1 MLSYRSA
8 LLNTVCVAQERKKG
22 TLITRLKLTPSMGWK
37 KDAAQVPST
46 EIKI

>member
-1 MLSYRSA
+1 MLSHQSA
-8 LLNTVCVAQERKKG
+8 LLNAGHVAHEWKKG
-22 TLITRLKLTPSMGWK
+22 TLITRLKLTPSMGQK